1 MAIPPSFLDIGM
13 VRHFEGFG
21 GCEKEAST
29 EIEALLMLL

>member
-1 MAIPPSFLDIGM
+1 MAIPTSFLDIGM
-13 VRHFEGFG
+13 VGHFVGVG